1 MDNYGRIKFK
11 GIKTMNHFT
20 GAQTKKTIPLGEIYG
35 DVGHIQKI
43 FYWFITLVLAG
54 LIAGAL
60 IVHTTRNEF
69 AFMLTLAGVLPGLVS
84 YYLVYRRKFE
94 FVAIFL
100 SVILILLTTFVSTR
114 GLGIHHISV
123 LAFPGILIVASLVT
137 RKRTMIFLTS
147 LTILCLAWL
156 VFGEI
161 YGLYTPGLSI
171 RSAPGD
177 FYLAALIIV
186 LTAVMVRVLNETLS
200 QNYMQLQ
207 KELAEREMAERQA
220 EALIRELELKN
231 AESETLR
238 ESLASV
244 VSTIEFTEII
254 QQILEQLRR
263 VIPYDSAS
271 VWRVE
276 GNVQRFISGRDLPQM
291 FFDSNIEFITDE
303 TNSALPILRGEAP
316 FILSNNVQEELE
328 DFKQEPHSYINSWLA
343 IPLKTRGKI
352 IGIIALD
359 GKEKGQFNE
368 RHAELAVAFANQVAI
383 ALENSQL
390 VNDLQ
395 NELQL
400 REELIRELERKN
412 AELERFTYTVSHDL
426 KSPLVTIN
434 GFLGY
439 LEADVASNDME
450 RFKHDCRRI
459 KDAVVKMHALLG
471 ELLELSRVG
480 RIVNPSQMIP
490 FEDIVRDAM
499 ELVHGQLAAGGVAVI
514 LQPNLPAVYGDRQ
527 RLTEVLQNLIDN
539 AAKFMGD
546 QPDPRIE
553 IGYDGEENGFPIFFV
568 RDNGVGIPLELQERI
583 FGLFDKLDPS
593 SEGSGVGLA
602 IVKRIIEIHGGRIWV
617 QSAPSPKG
625 EAGKGSTFLFT
636 LPKEESQSQS

>member
-1 MDNYGRIKFK
+1 
-11 GIKTMNHFT
+11 
-20 GAQTKKTIPLGEIYG
+20 LGEIYG

-43 FYWFITLVLAG
+43 FHWCITLVLAG
-54 LIAGAL
+54 MIAGSI
-60 IVHTTRNEF
+60 IVRESSNNF
-69 AFMLTLAGVLPGLVS
+69 ASTLLLAGTLPVLAG
-84 YYLVYRRKFE
+84 YYLVSRQKFE
-94 FVAIFL
+94 ITAVFL
-100 SVILILLTTFVSTR
+100 SVVLILLNTVLATQS
-114 GLGIHHISV
+114 LGIHHISV
-123 LAFPGILIVASLVT
+123 LAFPAILIVASLVT
-137 RKRTMIFLTS
+137 RRQTMIFLTAF
-147 LTILCLAWL
+147 TVACLAWL
-156 VFGEI
+156 VFGEL
-161 YGLYTPGLSI
+161 YNFYTPGILV
-171 RSAPGD
+171 RSVVGD
-177 FYLAALIIV
+177 FYSASIIII
-186 LTAVMVRVLNETLS
+186 LTAVMVRVLSETLFRNS
-200 QNYMQLQ
+200 LQLQ
-207 KELAEREMAERQA
+207 KELAERKMTERQT
-220 EALIRELELKN
+220 ESLIRELELKN

-291 FFDSNIEFITDE
+291 FFDSNIEFVTDE

-490 FEDIVRDAM
+490 FEDTCPRCDGTGARTAHRRRCRGHTSA
-499 ELVHGQLAAGGVAVI
+499 E
-514 LQPNLPAVYGDRQ
+514 PASRLWRSPASDGSPAKPDRQ
-527 RLTEVLQNLIDN
+527 RRQVHGRPARPAHRD
-539 AAKFMGD
+539 
-546 QPDPRIE
+546 RIRWR
-553 IGYDGEENGFPIFFV
+553 GERFSDLL
-568 RDNGVGIPLELQERI
+568 RAR
-583 FGLFDKLDPS
+583 
-593 SEGSGVGLA
+593 
-602 IVKRIIEIHGGRIWV
+602 
-617 QSAPSPKG
+617 
-625 EAGKGSTFLFT
+625 
-636 LPKEESQSQS
+636 